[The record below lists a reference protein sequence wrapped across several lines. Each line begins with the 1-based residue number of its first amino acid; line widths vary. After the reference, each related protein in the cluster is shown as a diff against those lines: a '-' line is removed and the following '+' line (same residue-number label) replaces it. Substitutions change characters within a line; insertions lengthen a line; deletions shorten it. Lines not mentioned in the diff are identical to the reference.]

1 MKHFLI
7 SLSFAL
13 IVSSVGAQTVDS
25 WITTADGE
33 MLLEKGQSTEFRARP
48 EGRQAPIVVDPRQT
62 YQRMDG
68 FGYALTGGSAELL
81 MKMTPKARK
90 KHPE

>member
-33 MLLEKGQSTEFRARP
+33 MLLEKGQSTEFRARL

-90 KHPE
+90 TS